1 MNSMKSTG
9 DQILSPINVL
19 MLTVLVDMTGFGMI
33 IPLIPFYAQEFASGP
48 SGIGLLIASFSL
60 MQFIFSPLLGR
71 ISDTRGRRSVLL
83 FSILTS
89 IGSFFL
95 FTLAT
100 SYLVLLLSRIVAGL
114 ATEGAVAQAYIA
126 DITSKEERSA
136 GIGKI
141 GAAIGVGFILGP
153 VIGGLLSPYGFK
165 APGTAALVLSV
176 LNFGFVFFF
185 LPEPERTQQSTS
197 NINLHLSVKNMWRA
211 VKEPITGQVYLIFFI
226 VTLAFAA
233 VPVIVPLLAID
244 YYGFTEVE
252 MSYVFIFIGLIQ
264 VFLQGFAIKKLVN
277 RIGEE
282 KLIIFGPVL
291 LLAGVVL
298 TPILR
303 NIPGFGIATI
313 LTAIGVGISNT
324 AVPGFISLMTPH
336 EEQGSTLG
344 ITQSIGSVARIF
356 GPILSGYIVE
366 ISDVQSSF
374 YVSGFML
381 LLSFLIG
388 CRIFRACTLSGLLEP
403 LDRRDREDLGLIPPS

>member
-9 DQILSPINVL
+9 NQILSPINVL

-48 SGIGLLIASFSL
+48 GGIGLLIASFSL

-100 SYLVLLLSRIVAGL
+100 SYLVLLFSRIVAGL

-165 APGTAALVLSV
+165 APGAAALVLSI

-185 LPEPERTQQSTS
+185 LPEPEKTQQSGS
-197 NINLHLSVKNMWRA
+197 HENLLLSIKNMWHA
-211 VKEPITGQVYLIFFI
+211 VQEPITGQVYLIYFI

-233 VPVIVPLLAID
+233 VPVIVPLLTIE

-264 VFLQGFAIKKLVN
+264 VFLQGFAIKKLVK
-277 RIGEE
+277 RLGEE
-282 KLIIFGPVL
+282 KLIILGPIL
-291 LLAGVVL
+291 LLAGIVL
-298 TPILR
+298 TPILST
-303 NIPGFGIATI
+303 IPGFGFATV

-324 AVPGFISLMTPH
+324 AVPGFISLMTSI

-366 ISDVQSSF
+366 ISSVQSSF
-374 YVSGFML
+374 YLSGFML
-381 LLSFLIG
+381 LVSFLLG
-388 CRIFRACTLSGLLEP
+388 CRVFKACTLSGLLEP
-403 LDRRDREDLGLIPPS
+403 LDRRDREDLGLIPPR